1 MSKLKGSRLEAEVD
15 RVRAD
20 ANWKRL
26 SELLPSVK
34 SKNSGLEDCYEMFQA
49 EIVLETYLDQLGEIV
64 RPNKEHVEKLGSAQQ
79 LLDTALREKG
89 AVQTVKIEANI
100 LLAKVLYACLEFRK
114 ALNCIANSEMENGKT
129 PFRTLRTLRL
139 VAEGYAVKGL
149 CIESMEDGARPHANS
164 ATSTTST
171 SSSSKDQRALYVFEK
186 SAELAIF
193 YINELEKS
201 MNSSTA
207 KAAATGS
214 LVPPTQN
221 STSTAGVKQQE
232 KIGELL
238 ERIMER
244 VAIIRAKDTAAKKQS
259 SGTEGIEWYR
269 KIITCLGDKYTGE
282 RLKQKLSRQFAELLI
297 RATVPIE
304 EKSMSEAMLTKAMN
318 MKLYHG
324 SNKSFF
330 TPKSKIEEIILLLL
344 INEVLSTREVVLSRS
359 EDLTSSRSMSLQNAK
374 SSYNLLTLVLSTIS
388 QYQLLAQIY
397 ERAMKF
403 ANNDSFLWQQFALSA
418 ICCGRF
424 SRAVRV
430 FEQSILASTIASDS
444 VSSSSSSA
452 PAVSAITATSSSSSC
467 SSTASTP
474 DHQKKTAN
482 HQRTL
487 SPESSSFP
495 SLQLT
500 NNPSSA
506 LSVIS
511 EYMMISQVLIERF
524 GNYAPAVEYAAKAVE
539 LCTKDGNLS
548 FLKARCQL
556 IHAIAY
562 GFRASEE
569 PCWETKKSQL
579 AKTVQLMEECVS
591 ADPHDYLSLYYAAYF
606 HAIARDLE
614 SAKDRCSRSLALN
627 GDQPAAV
634 MLLALV
640 FTAYGDL
647 KGAME
652 LVINALG
659 EFEHNY
665 GLMVLRLHIETKF
678 GRIEESLDTCTHLLD
693 FWKRNQAAAMGQQ
706 QLMYSVG
713 VEEDRS
719 QKTLNGIDGSVLLG
733 GVRDG
738 SQKTGTPSLGRELS
752 TPMAST
758 PLIPSFP
765 SSSVPVISS
774 LPTNTSTIDLS
785 LAESIVGAAASEA
798 GAAPPSTAS
807 DSLNGG
813 IADAW
818 SKFRTQA
825 DVWMCLAEL
834 YISEGRHDDLTKVI
848 EQAISLFPSSPQA
861 LYLKGRLL
869 VSRSEKLTETAIA
882 QRVRGEAK
890 SAYLAA
896 LALAPGHFP
905 SMSAL
910 AKLYGDEGN
919 QKMSEH
925 MLREMVRVDPLN
937 CDWWQQLGCSLMRRG
952 DSERATECLTAAA
965 QLDRSTPLLPFSV
978 IPMVFPANFR

>member
-49 EIVLETYLDQLGEIV
+49 EIVLETYLDQLGEVI
-64 RPNKEHVEKLGSAQQ
+64 RPNKDHMDKLASAEQ
-79 LLDTALREKG
+79 LLQNSLREKSSTN
-89 AVQTVKIEANI
+89 QNVKIEANI

-114 ALNCIANSEMENGKT
+114 ALQCISNSEMENGKT
-129 PFRTLRTLRL
+129 PFRTLRALRL
-139 VAEGYAVKGL
+139 VAEGYAIKGL
-149 CIESMEDGARPHANS
+149 CIESMEEVPPATEARPHS
-164 ATSTTST
+164 ASTSSTTST
-171 SSSSKDQRALYVFEK
+171 GSSKDQKALYVFEK

-201 MNSSTA
+201 INSSQAKTA
-207 KAAATGS
+207 VSGS
-214 LVPPTQN
+214 LTA
-221 STSTAGVKQQE
+221 STSSQTTQAGVKQQE

-238 ERIMER
+238 ERVMER

-304 EKSMSEAMLTKAMN
+304 EKSMSEAMQTKAMN

-324 SNKSFF
+324 SHKTFF

-344 INEVLSTREVVLSRS
+344 INEVLSTREVILSRAD
-359 EDLTSSRSMSLQNAK
+359 DLSNSRTLSLQNAK
-374 SSYNLLTLVLSTIS
+374 SSFNLLTLVLSTIN

-424 SRAVRV
+424 SRAIRV
-430 FEQSILASTIASDS
+430 FEQSILASTIASESLNSTSSDS
-444 VSSSSSSA
+444 HATLSASSS
-452 PAVSAITATSSSSSC
+452 TSSST
-467 SSTASTP
+467 SSTPKHQNPRATSP
-474 DHQKKTAN
+474 DAAMF
-482 HQRTL
+482 
-487 SPESSSFP
+487 SS
-495 SLQLT
+495 LKLT
-500 NNPSSA
+500 NNPSCA

-524 GNYAPAVEYAAKAVE
+524 GNYEPAIEYAAKAVE
-539 LCTKDGNLS
+539 LCSKEGQLS
-548 FLKARCQL
+548 FLKPRCQL
-556 IHAIAY
+556 LHAIAF

-569 PCWETKKSQL
+569 PSWDLKRTQL
-579 AKTVQLMEECVS
+579 SKTVHLIEECVGH
-591 ADPHDYLSLYYAAYF
+591 DPHDYLSLYYAAYF
-606 HAIARDLE
+606 HAVSRDLE

-627 GDQPAAV
+627 GDQPGAI
-634 MLLALV
+634 MLLALI

-647 KGAME
+647 KGALE
-652 LVINALG
+652 LVINALA

-693 FWKRNQAAAMGQQ
+693 FWKKQPTSQQ
-706 QLMYSVG
+706 QLLAYSG
-713 VEEDRS
+713 GILDEERS
-719 QKTLNGIDGSVLLG
+719 QRTINGTETIG
-733 GVRDG
+733 G
-738 SQKTGTPSLGRELS
+738 SQKTVFSGTPSLGRELS
-752 TPMAST
+752 TPLATT
-758 PLIPSFP
+758 PLIGSFP
-765 SSSVPVISS
+765 ASTLPVISAI
-774 LPTNTSTIDLS
+774 PGNTSTVDLS
-785 LAESIVGAAASEA
+785 VAESIVGTAASEA
-798 GAAPPSTAS
+798 GAAPSTNS
-807 DSLNGG
+807 DSLNNSIG
-813 IADAW
+813 DAW

-834 YISEGRHDDLTKVI
+834 YIAEGRHADLTKVI
-848 EQAISLFPSSPQA
+848 EQAITMFPSSPQA

-869 VSRSEKLTETAIA
+869 ASRSQKMTDDSLSSRI
-882 QRVRGEAK
+882 RGEAK
-890 SAYLAA
+890 SAYLSA

-905 SMSAL
+905 SMAAL
-910 AKLYGDEGN
+910 AQLYEEEGN
-919 QKMSEH
+919 QKMAEH

-937 CDWWQQLGCSLMRRG
+937 CEWWQQLGCSLMKRG
-952 DSERATECLTAAA
+952 DAERATECLTAAS

-978 IPMVFPANFR
+978 VPMVFPANSR

>member
-1 MSKLKGSRLEAEVD
+1 MSKLKGSRLEAEID

-26 SELLPSVK
+26 GELLPSVK

-49 EIVLETYLDQLGEIV
+49 EIVLETYLDQLGEII
-64 RPNKEHVEKLGSAQQ
+64 RPSRDHVDKLSSAEQ
-79 LLDTALREKG
+79 LLQTSLKEKSTN
-89 AVQTVKIEANI
+89 QNVKIEANI
-100 LLAKVLYACLEFRK
+100 LLAKVLYACVEFRK
-114 ALNCIANSEMENGKT
+114 ALQCISNSEMENGKT
-129 PFRTLRTLRL
+129 PFRTLRALRL
-139 VAEGYAVKGL
+139 VAEGYAIKGL
-149 CIESMEDGARPHANS
+149 CIESMEDPLPTSANRPHSNS
-164 ATSTTST
+164 TTSTTST
-171 SSSSKDQRALYVFEK
+171 ASSKDQKALYVFEK

-201 MNSSTA
+201 INSSQA
-207 KAAATGS
+207 KATVSGS
-214 LVPPTQN
+214 LTAP
-221 STSTAGVKQQE
+221 TSTQTAQAGVKQQE

-304 EKSMSEAMLTKAMN
+304 EKSMSEAMQTKAMN

-324 SNKSFF
+324 SHKTFF

-344 INEVLSTREVVLSRS
+344 INEVLSTRDVILSRAD
-359 EDLTSSRSMSLQNAK
+359 DLSNSRTLSLQNAK
-374 SSYNLLTLVLSTIS
+374 SSFNLLTLVLSTIN

-424 SRAVRV
+424 SRAIRV
-430 FEQSILASTIASDS
+430 FEQSILASTIASESLNSTKSDD
-444 VSSSSSSA
+444 VTTSSSTSSSA
-452 PAVSAITATSSSSSC
+452 N
-467 SSTASTP
+467 STP
-474 DHQKKTAN
+474 RRQNPRPT
-482 HQRTL
+482 
-487 SPESSSFP
+487 SPDSDMFSA
-495 SLQLT
+495 LKLT
-500 NNPSSA
+500 NNPSCA

-524 GNYAPAVEYAAKAVE
+524 GNYEPAIEYSAKAIE
-539 LCTKDGNLS
+539 LCAREGQLS

-556 IHAIAY
+556 LHAIAY
-562 GFRASEE
+562 GFRAAEE
-569 PCWETKKSQL
+569 PSWDLKKGQL
-579 AKTVQLMEECVS
+579 AKTVQLIEECVGH
-591 ADPHDYLSLYYAAYF
+591 DPHDYLSLYYAAYF
-606 HAIARDLE
+606 HAISRDLE

-627 GDQPAAV
+627 GDQPGAI
-634 MLLALV
+634 MLLALI

-647 KGAME
+647 KGALE
-652 LVINALG
+652 LVINALT

-693 FWKRNQAAAMGQQ
+693 FWKKQPVQQ
-706 QLMYSVG
+706 QLAYSAG
-713 VEEDRS
+713 ILDEERS
-719 QKTLNGIDGSVLLG
+719 QRTLNGTDLIG
-733 GVRDG
+733 G

-752 TPMAST
+752 TPLAST

-765 SSSVPVISS
+765 TSGVPVISAI
-774 LPTNTSTIDLS
+774 PGNTSTVDLS
-785 LAESIVGAAASEA
+785 IAESIVGTAASEA
-798 GAAPPSTAS
+798 GAAPSTAS
-807 DSLNGG
+807 DSVNNGIG
-813 IADAW
+813 DAW

-834 YISEGRHDDLTKVI
+834 YIAEGRHADLTKVI
-848 EQAISLFPSSPQA
+848 EQAITMFPSSPQA

-869 VSRSEKLTETAIA
+869 VSRSQKLSDDSLSSRI
-882 QRVRGEAK
+882 RGEAK
-890 SAYLAA
+890 SAYLSA

-910 AKLYGDEGN
+910 AKLYEEEGN
-919 QKMSEH
+919 QKMAEH

-937 CDWWQQLGCSLMRRG
+937 CEWWQQLGCSLMKRG
-952 DSERATECLTAAA
+952 DSERATECLTAAS

-978 IPMVFPANFR
+978 VPMVFPANFR

>member
-1 MSKLKGSRLEAEVD
+1 MIKLKGSRLEAEVD

-26 SELLPSVK
+26 AELLPSVK

-49 EIVLETYLDQLGEIV
+49 EIVLETYLDQLGEII
-64 RPNKEHVEKLGSAQQ
+64 RPNKEHVEKLASAEQ
-79 LLDTALREKG
+79 LLHNALREKSSN
-89 AVQTVKIEANI
+89 QTVKIEANI
-100 LLAKVLYACLEFRK
+100 LLAKVLYACVEFRK
-114 ALNCIANSEMENGKT
+114 ALQCISNSEMENGKT
-129 PFRTLRTLRL
+129 PFRTLRALRL

-149 CIESMEDGARPHANS
+149 CIESMEDPTPRPHSNS
-164 ATSTTST
+164 VTSISST
-171 SSSSKDQRALYVFEK
+171 ASSKDQKALYVFEK

-201 MNSSTA
+201 INSSQA
-207 KAAATGS
+207 KATVSGS
-214 LVPPTQN
+214 LTAP
-221 STSTAGVKQQE
+221 TSTQTAQAGVKQQE

-304 EKSMSEAMLTKAMN
+304 EKSMSEAMQTKAMN

-324 SNKSFF
+324 SHKTFF

-344 INEVLSTREVVLSRS
+344 INEVLSTREVILSRAD
-359 EDLTSSRSMSLQNAK
+359 DLSNSRTLSLQNAK
-374 SSYNLLTLVLSTIS
+374 SSFNLLTLVLSTIN

-424 SRAVRV
+424 SRAIRV
-430 FEQSILASTIASDS
+430 FEQSILASTIASES
-444 VSSSSSSA
+444 LNSSSDGQ
-452 PAVSAITATSSSSSC
+452 PTTAS
-467 SSTASTP
+467 SSTASSTESTP
-474 DHQKKTAN
+474 RPHHPRPN
-482 HQRTL
+482 
-487 SPESSSFP
+487 SPDSDAFSA
-495 SLQLT
+495 LKLT
-500 NNPSSA
+500 NNPSCA
-506 LSVIS
+506 LSVIN

-524 GNYAPAVEYAAKAVE
+524 GNYEPAIEYSAKAVE
-539 LCTKDGNLS
+539 LCGKEGQLS
-548 FLKARCQL
+548 FLKGRCQL
-556 IHAIAY
+556 LHAIAY

-569 PCWETKKSQL
+569 PSWDLKKVQL
-579 AKTVQLMEECVS
+579 SKTVQLIEECVS
-591 ADPHDYLSLYYAAYF
+591 VDPHDYLALYYAAYF
-606 HAIARDLE
+606 HAISRDLE

-627 GDQPAAV
+627 GDQPGAI
-634 MLLALV
+634 MLLALI

-647 KGAME
+647 KGALE
-652 LVINALG
+652 LVINALT

-665 GLMVLRLHIETKF
+665 GLMVLRLHIETRF

-693 FWKRNQAAAMGQQ
+693 FWKKQPVQQ
-706 QLMYSVG
+706 QLAYSG
-713 VEEDRS
+713 GILDEERS
-719 QKTLNGIDGSVLLG
+719 QRTLNGTDMIG
-733 GVRDG
+733 G
-738 SQKTGTPSLGRELS
+738 SQKTVFSGTPSLGRELS
-752 TPMAST
+752 TPLATT

-765 SSSVPVISS
+765 TTGLPVISAI
-774 LPTNTSTIDLS
+774 PTNTSTIDLS
-785 LAESIVGAAASEA
+785 VAESVVGTTTAASEA
-798 GAAPPSTAS
+798 GAAPSTAS
-807 DSLNGG
+807 DSVNNGIG
-813 IADAW
+813 DAW

-834 YISEGRHDDLTKVI
+834 YIAEGRHADLTKVI
-848 EQAISLFPSSPQA
+848 EQAITMFPSSPQA

-869 VSRSEKLTETAIA
+869 VSRSQKLPDDQLSSRI
-882 QRVRGEAK
+882 RGEAK
-890 SAYLAA
+890 SAYLSA

-910 AKLYGDEGN
+910 AKLYEEEGN
-919 QKMSEH
+919 QKMAEH

-937 CDWWQQLGCSLMRRG
+937 CEWWQQLGCSLMKRG
-952 DSERATECLTAAA
+952 DSERATECLTAAS

-978 IPMVFPANFR
+978 VPMVFPANSR

>member
-1 MSKLKGSRLEAEVD
+1 MSKLKGSRLEAEID

-20 ANWKRL
+20 ANWRRL
-26 SELLPSVK
+26 AELLPSVK

-49 EIVLETYLDQLGEIV
+49 EIVLETYLDQLGEII
-64 RPNKEHVEKLGSAQQ
+64 RPNKDHMDKLSAAEQ
-79 LLDTALREKG
+79 LLQSALREKSTN
-89 AVQTVKIEANI
+89 QNVKIEANI
-100 LLAKVLYACLEFRK
+100 LLAKVLYACVEFRK
-114 ALNCIANSEMENGKT
+114 ALQCISNSEMENGKT
-129 PFRTLRTLRL
+129 PFRTLRALRL
-139 VAEGYAVKGL
+139 VAEGYAIKGL
-149 CIESMEDGARPHANS
+149 CIESMEDPPTQRPHSN
-164 ATSTTST
+164 STTST
-171 SSSSKDQRALYVFEK
+171 SSTASSKDQKALYVFEK

-201 MNSSTA
+201 INSSQA
-207 KAAATGS
+207 KATVSGS
-214 LVPPTQN
+214 LTAP
-221 STSTAGVKQQE
+221 TSTQTAQAGVKQQE

-304 EKSMSEAMLTKAMN
+304 EKSMSEAMQTKAMN

-324 SNKSFF
+324 SHKTFF

-344 INEVLSTREVVLSRS
+344 INEVLSTRDVILSRAD
-359 EDLTSSRSMSLQNAK
+359 DLSNSRTQSLQNAK
-374 SSYNLLTLVLSTIS
+374 SSFNLLTLVLSTIN

-424 SRAVRV
+424 SRAIRV
-430 FEQSILASTIASDS
+430 FEQSILASTIASESLNSSATSSDPHATS
-444 VSSSSSSA
+444 SASSSASSSSN
-452 PAVSAITATSSSSSC
+452 
-467 SSTASTP
+467 STP
-474 DHQKKTAN
+474 KFQNSHH
-482 HQRTL
+482 HQRPT
-487 SPESSSFP
+487 SPDSAFSS
-495 SLQLT
+495 LKLT
-500 NNPSSA
+500 NNPSCA

-524 GNYAPAVEYAAKAVE
+524 GNYEPAIEYSAKAIE
-539 LCTKDGNLS
+539 LCSKEGQLS

-556 IHAIAY
+556 LHAIAH

-569 PCWETKKSQL
+569 PSWDVKKGQL
-579 AKTVQLMEECVS
+579 AKTVQLIEECVS
-591 ADPHDYLSLYYAAYF
+591 HDAHDYLSLYYAAYF
-606 HAIARDLE
+606 HAISRDLE

-627 GDQPAAV
+627 GDQPGAI
-634 MLLALV
+634 MLLALI

-647 KGAME
+647 KGALE
-652 LVINALG
+652 LVINALT

-693 FWKRNQAAAMGQQ
+693 FWKKQPVQQ
-706 QLMYSVG
+706 QLAYTG
-713 VEEDRS
+713 GILDEERS
-719 QKTLNGIDGSVLLG
+719 QRTLNGMDTIG
-733 GVRDG
+733 G

-752 TPMAST
+752 TPLAST

-765 SSSVPVISS
+765 TSGVPVISAIPS
-774 LPTNTSTIDLS
+774 NTSTVDLS
-785 LAESIVGAAASEA
+785 STIAESLVGTAASEA
-798 GAAPPSTAS
+798 GAAPSTAS
-807 DSLNGG
+807 DSLNNSIG
-813 IADAW
+813 DAW

-834 YISEGRHDDLTKVI
+834 YIAEGRHADLTKVI
-848 EQAISLFPSSPQA
+848 EQAITMFPSSPQA

-869 VSRSEKLTETAIA
+869 VSRSQKLSDDSLSSRI
-882 QRVRGEAK
+882 RGEAK
-890 SAYLAA
+890 SAYLSA

-910 AKLYGDEGN
+910 AKLYEDEGN
-919 QKMSEH
+919 QKMAEH

-937 CDWWQQLGCSLMRRG
+937 CEWWQQLGCSLMKRG
-952 DSERATECLTAAA
+952 DSERATECLTAAS

-978 IPMVFPANFR
+978 VPMVFPANFR